1 MKGIAMGQA
10 ATVLGAALL
19 SANMLSGAAMAHS
32 PSTSENPV
40 ERTCVR
46 LININ
51 GYTTLDDRHLLL
63 SGGASRH
70 YLVTTQRSCYGLEHG
85 MQVGLSFP
93 DTARICNASLEYL
106 VVAEGG
112 RCRIQ
117 SIEAVDDA
125 QAARRLIDARA
136 EPSEGE
142 SR

>member
-1 MKGIAMGQA
+1 AQ
-10 ATVLGAALL
+10 
-19 SANMLSGAAMAHS
+19 SA
-32 PSTSENPV
+32 STSENSG
-40 ERTCVR
+40 ERACVR

-63 SGGASRH
+63 SGGSSRH
-70 YLVTTQRSCYGLEHG
+70 YLVTTQRSCYGLERG

-106 VVAEGG
+106 VVPEGG

-125 QAARRLIDARA
+125 QAARRLIEARLA
-136 EPSEGE
+136 LSEGE